1 MLRFFT
7 CLGSLLSHVQ
17 QQRTRGV
24 PGKIWKRVFLGKIWK
39 RVFQGRFGRRCSG
52 EDSEEAIPVD
62 SEEGGLGRFGRGC
75 SGDDLEE
82 GVLGIWGRF

>member
-1 MLRFFT
+1 MEE
-7 CLGSLLSHVQ
+7 
-17 QQRTRGV
+17 GV
-24 PGKIWKRVFLGKIWK
+24 PGEDLEEGVLGKIWK

-82 GVLGIWGRF
+82 GVLGKIWKRVIWGRFGRGCSGKIL